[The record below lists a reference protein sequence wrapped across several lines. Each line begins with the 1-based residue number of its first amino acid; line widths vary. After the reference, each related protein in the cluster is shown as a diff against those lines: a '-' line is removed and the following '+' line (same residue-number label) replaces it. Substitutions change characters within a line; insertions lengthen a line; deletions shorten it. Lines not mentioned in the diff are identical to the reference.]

1 MGRPKRAR
9 LPPPNLQASK
19 GGRLKI
25 QLPTAHGTLGGPAAR
40 SVRPRPRRGVGTR
53 GQEERAPGA
62 AVTAEGARQLHEAG
76 RGSILGRGD
85 GMGRGPGGTLSQNG
99 QEASV
104 AERMGG
110 PELRA
115 EAPRR
120 EAKGWGGGARASPL
134 VPHRALTPLTR
145 TGAVPHARP
154 FSVPPTGG
162 RQLISV
168 PRDCTHRRCR

>member
-62 AVTAEGARQLHEAG
+62 AVRAEGARQLHEAG
-76 RGSILGRGD
+76 REGILGRGD

-120 EAKGWGGGARASPL
+120 EAKGWGGESAR
-134 VPHRALTPLTR
+134 
-145 TGAVPHARP
+145 
-154 FSVPPTGG
+154 VPPCPSQSAHTADTDGCG
-162 RQLISV
+162 SPRQAVL
-168 PRDCTHRRCR
+168 CATHGWPTAYLSPTRLHPP

>member
-25 QLPTAHGTLGGPAAR
+25 QLPTAPGTLGGPAAR

-76 RGSILGRGD
+76 REGILGRGD
-85 GMGRGPGGTLSQNG
+85 GMGRGPGGTLPRM
-99 QEASV
+99 
-104 AERMGG
+104 ERR
-110 PELRA
+110 PVWLN
-115 EAPRR
+115 
-120 EAKGWGGGARASPL
+120 GWGALSSGRRHPAGKPRGGGGSAR
-134 VPHRALTPLTR
+134 
-145 TGAVPHARP
+145 
-154 FSVPPTGG
+154 VPPCPSQSAHTADTDGCG
-162 RQLISV
+162 SPRQAVL
-168 PRDCTHRRCR
+168 CATHGWPTAYLSPTRLHPP

>member
-25 QLPTAHGTLGGPAAR
+25 QLPTAHGSLGGPAAR
-40 SVRPRPRRGVGTR
+40 SVRPRPRRGVGSR

-76 RGSILGRGD
+76 RGGILSRGD

-120 EAKGWGGGARASPL
+120 EAKGWGGSAR
-134 VPHRALTPLTR
+134 
-145 TGAVPHARP
+145 
-154 FSVPPTGG
+154 VPPCPSQSAHTADTDGCG
-162 RQLISV
+162 SPRQAVL
-168 PRDCTHRRCR
+168 CATHGWPTAYLSPTRLHPP

>member
-25 QLPTAHGTLGGPAAR
+25 QLPTAHGTLGGPCSSVRPSASAAGRGDAWAGGARSRRRGHSGGCEAAAR
-40 SVRPRPRRGVGTR
+40 S
-53 GQEERAPGA
+53 
-62 AVTAEGARQLHEAG
+62 
-76 RGSILGRGD
+76 
-85 GMGRGPGGTLSQNG
+85 GPGGDPGERGRHGQRPWGDTPQNG
-99 QEASV
+99 KEASV

-120 EAKGWGGGARASPL
+120 EAKGWGGER
-134 VPHRALTPLTR
+134 
-145 TGAVPHARP
+145 ARP
-154 FSVPPTGG
+154 PLSLTE
-162 RQLISV
+162 RS
-168 PRDCTHRRCR
+168 HR